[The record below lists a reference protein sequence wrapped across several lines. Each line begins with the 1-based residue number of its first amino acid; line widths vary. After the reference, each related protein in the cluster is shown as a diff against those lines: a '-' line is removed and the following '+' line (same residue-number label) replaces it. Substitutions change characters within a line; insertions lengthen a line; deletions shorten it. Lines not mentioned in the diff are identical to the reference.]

1 MKGVL
6 FLILTIFA
14 SVLGREGYGP
24 YDQEWGYVNVR
35 EQAYIF
41 WWLYFTNAT
50 QNPYER
56 PLAIW
61 LQGGPGASSVGYG
74 NFEEIGP
81 LDENLNLRNYTWV
94 KDLNLL
100 FVDNPVGTGFS
111 YVDDLRAIPTTN
123 KQIALDFV
131 EFLKGFYTALPQFEP
146 VPLYIFCE
154 SYGGKMTAEI
164 ALELDQAIKRGE
176 IKSNLT
182 GIVLGDSWIDPY
194 HSVES
199 WSEYLFNVGA
209 IDSNGVEALQQ
220 TTRELKTAIDEERW
234 EDATDIWRTA
244 ESDVYIYAGGIDF
257 YNILT
262 EIDDYYVQE
271 LKRQN
276 PLRRIAKRELR
287 EVDSLDGI
295 MKNVKNALNLTSN
308 WGDFEIYVFDF
319 LTGDFMKP
327 VTDVVERLLN
337 ETTISVNVL
346 SGQLDLIVATP
357 GTVKWVEDLK
367 WKNASQYLKAPRRGF
382 SVNGIYE
389 GYEKSYGT
397 FTFYWVLRA
406 GHMVPADNPKG
417 MQYILEKVTNNY
429 SV

>member
-6 FLILTIFA
+6 LLILTIF
-14 SVLGREGYGP
+14 SGVLAREGYGP
-24 YDQEWGYVNVR
+24 YDQEWGYVTVR
-35 EQAYIF
+35 EQAHIF

-50 QNPYER
+50 QNPYDR

-81 LDENLNLRNYTWV
+81 LDQSLNPRNYSWV
-94 KDLNLL
+94 KDLNLM

-111 YVDDLRAIPTTN
+111 YVDDIQALATTN
-123 KQIALDFV
+123 NQIALDFV
-131 EFLKGFYTALPQFEP
+131 ELLKGFYKALPQFEP

-164 ALELDQAIKRGE
+164 ALELNKAIKRGE

-182 GIVLGDSWIDPY
+182 GIALGDSWVDPY
-194 HSVES
+194 SSVES

-220 TTRELKTAIDEERW
+220 TTRKLKVAIDEERW
-234 EDATDIWRTA
+234 VDATDIWGIA
-244 ESDVYIYAGGIDF
+244 EDDIYDYTDGIDF

-262 EIDDYYVQE
+262 EIDDYYLQD
-271 LKRQN
+271 LKKQN
-276 PLRRIAKRELR
+276 SLKRIAKRELR
-287 EVDSLDGI
+287 EVVPLSII
-295 MKNVKNALNLTSN
+295 MNDVKKALNLTST
-308 WGDFEIYVFDF
+308 WGQYAGWVFDF
-319 LTGDFMKP
+319 LTEDFMKP
-327 VTDVVERLLN
+327 VNDVVERLLN
-337 ETTISVNVL
+337 ETSISVNVL

-357 GTVKWVEDLK
+357 GTVKWVENLR
-367 WKNASQYLKAPRRGF
+367 WKNASEYLKAPRRGF

-397 FTFYWVLRA
+397 LTFYWVLRA

-417 MQYILEKVTNNY
+417 MEYILKKVTNNY